1 MSELFLFC
9 VNRAIPAGIL
19 VLAVLLLRLLPKL
32 PKRVF
37 PILWGIVGLRL
48 LLPCSLETVVSLIPS
63 AKPVPADIMTA
74 PVPVVESGFGIL
86 NSAVNPAL
94 SASLAPNPGDS
105 ANPMQVWVFVLSVL
119 WLCGLAAM
127 LLYLLASTLL
137 LRRKLRFAVSLRDNL
152 WQSENVSSPFVFGV
166 INPRIY
172 LPFSMTEDEISAVEA
187 HEDTHIRRHDP
198 LSKLIGYLLLSVF
211 WFQPL
216 LWVAYH
222 VFCRD
227 IELAC
232 DEAAVTS
239 LSPDAR
245 AAYSEALL
253 SCSLSG
259 QKHRPVCPLAFG
271 EVDVKHRVKS
281 ILSYKKPAA
290 WVTAVCVLLCIGF
303 AVCFLTNPVGSY
315 HENGPFG
322 HTYRASETVYLA
334 PAGYQPPDGEIYYSF
349 DSSGR
354 LSVMESPNLLNRQA
368 GWETLGQFSKT
379 RLTKTNFDARFTV
392 WEHPELTYADAV
404 RLRENT
410 VNAWQLVTADKSRM
424 YYDLLE
430 TKDGSLYLT
439 LGYWNVD
446 SVDGYGSPIRC
457 VVRLEETEVLTCT
470 VESGEAVTII
480 EPLYCPQIS
489 SISYDAL
496 PAVSFPDTLGT
507 VKIRGASADAP
518 ESIRVSEDYYHALS
532 ADAVTIE
539 KMTFTLF
546 REKDGSYPLPL
557 AHRNPKQAESAVYY
571 ILYNGK
577 RYVFKVL
584 FPAVS
589 D

>member
-105 ANPMQVWVFVLSVL
+105 ANPMQVWVFILSVL

-137 LRRKLRFAVSLRDNL
+137 LRRRLRFAVSLHDNL
-152 WQSENVSSPFVFGV
+152 WQSEKVSSPFVFGV
-166 INPRIY
+166 LRPRIY
-172 LPFSMTEDEISAVEA
+172 LPFSMTEDEISAVKA

-216 LWVAYH
+216 LWIAYH

-259 QKHRPVCPLAFG
+259 QKRRPVCPLAFG
-271 EVDVKHRVKS
+271 EIDVKHRVKS
-281 ILSYKKPAA
+281 ILTCKKPAA

-322 HTYRASETVYLA
+322 HTYRAAETVYFA
-334 PAGYQPPDGEIYYSF
+334 ANGYQPPEQEICYSF
-349 DSSGR
+349 DNSGR
-354 LSVMESPNLLNRQA
+354 LSVMENPNLLNRQT
-368 GWETLGQFSKT
+368 GWDTLGQFSKT

-392 WEHPELTYADAV
+392 WEHPELTYADAA

-457 VVRLEETEVLTCT
+457 VVRLEETEVLTCS
-470 VESGEAVTII
+470 VESGETVTII
-480 EPLYCPQIS
+480 EPLYCPQTS
-489 SISYDAL
+489 SFSYDAL

-507 VKIRGASADAP
+507 VKIRGVSADVP

-539 KMTFTLF
+539 KMTVTLF
-546 REKDGSYPLPL
+546 REKDGSYPLSL